1 MGEPVIV
8 SAVRTAVASENK
20 SLRTVRPEELGAA
33 VIREAIKRAGVAPG
47 EIDDVIFGNVLAGGG
62 NMARLSL
69 LVAGLPVEVPGMTID
84 RQCSSSLQCVALAAN
99 AIRAGDGEVYVVG
112 GTESMTRRV
121 WLMENNT
128 IDSFSRGAPAF
139 TRARLAPPD
148 IDPSMGITAE
158 NVAEQFKISREDQD
172 AFTLESQRRAITAI
186 DAGKFKDE
194 IVPVVIPQKKG
205 DPVVFEVDEHP
216 RRDTSLEKLA
226 KLPPVFRAH
235 GTVTA
240 GNSSGIGDGASA
252 CVVMDL
258 KRAERAGLR
267 PLARV
272 VATTAAAVHPTIMGI
287 GPIPAVQKVL
297 KKAGLTLDQIDLI
310 ELNEAFASQSLA
322 VIRELGLDRAK
333 LNVNGG
339 AIALAHPIA
348 ATGAKLMATL
358 LHEMRRRQSRY
369 GLVTMCV
376 GGGQGLATIFERF

>member
-8 SAVRTAVASENK
+8 SAVRTAVGSENK
-20 SLRTVRPEELGAA
+20 ALKQVSPGDLGAV
-33 VIREAIKRAGVAPG
+33 VIREAVKRGGVAPG

-69 LVAGLPVEVPGMTID
+69 LLAGLPVEVPGVAID
-84 RQCSSSLQCVALAAN
+84 RQCSSSLQCVALAAS
-99 AIRAGDGEVYVVG
+99 AIRAGDGEVFVAG

-128 IDSFSRGAPAF
+128 IDGFSRVPPKF
-139 TRARLAPPD
+139 TRAQLAPAD

-158 NVAEQFKISREDQD
+158 NVAEQFKVSREEQD
-172 AFTLESQRRAITAI
+172 AFALESQRRAALAI
-186 DAGKFKDE
+186 DRGRFKEE
-194 IVPVVIPQKKG
+194 IVPVVVPQKKG

-226 KLPPVFRAH
+226 KLPPVFKPN
-235 GTVTA
+235 GSVTA

-252 CVVMDL
+252 CVVMDA
-258 KRAERAGLR
+258 KRAERMGLT

-272 VATTAAAVHPTIMGI
+272 VATAAAGVHPTIMGV

-297 KKAGLTLDQIDLI
+297 KKAGLALDQIDLI
-310 ELNEAFASQSLA
+310 ELNEAFASQSL
-322 VIRELGLDRAK
+322 VVTRELGLDRAK
-333 LNVNGG
+333 VNVNGG

-348 ATGAKLMATL
+348 ATGTKLMATL
-358 LHEMRRRQSRY
+358 IYEMRRRQARY

-376 GGGQGLATIFERF
+376 GGGQGLATVFERA

>member
-1 MGEPVIV
+1 MREPVIV
-8 SAVRTAVASENK
+8 SAVRTAVGSEMKALNGV
-20 SLRTVRPEELGAA
+20 TPGDLGAL

-47 EIDDVIFGNVLAGGG
+47 EIDDVIFGNVLGGGG
-62 NMARLSL
+62 NTARLAL
-69 LVAGLPVEVPGMTID
+69 LLAGLPVEVPGMTVD

-99 AIRAGDGEVYVVG
+99 AIRAGDGEVFVVG

-128 IDSFSRGAPAF
+128 IGGFSRVPPAF
-139 TRARLAPPD
+139 TRAQLAPAD

-172 AFTLESQRRAITAI
+172 AFALESQRRAIAAM
-186 DAGKFKDE
+186 DGGKFKDE
-194 IVPVVIPQKKG
+194 IVPVVIPQKKA

-216 RRDTSLEKLA
+216 RRDTSPEKLA
-226 KLPPVFRAH
+226 KLPPVFKAH

-252 CVVMDL
+252 CVVMEA
-258 KRAERAGLR
+258 KRAERVGQR

-272 VATTAAAVHPTIMGI
+272 VATTAAGVHPTIMGI
-287 GPIPAVQKVL
+287 GPVPAVQKVL
-297 KKAGLTLDQIDLI
+297 RKAGLSLDQIDLI
-310 ELNEAFASQSLA
+310 ELNEAFASQSLV
-322 VIRELGLDRAK
+322 VIRELGLDRARV
-333 LNVNGG
+333 NVNGG

-348 ATGAKLMATL
+348 ATGTKLVATL
-358 LHEMRRRQSRY
+358 LYEMRRRQARY

-376 GGGQGLATIFERF
+376 GGGQGLATIF

>member
-8 SAVRTAVASENK
+8 SVVRTAVASENK
-20 SLRTVRPEELGAA
+20 SLKTVRPEELGAT

-47 EIDDVIFGNVLAGGG
+47 EIDDVIFGNVLGGGG

-69 LVAGLPVEVPGMTID
+69 LVAGLPVEVPGTTID

-99 AIRAGDGEVYVVG
+99 AIRAGDGEVFVAG

-128 IDSFSRGAPAF
+128 IDGFSRVPPAF

-172 AFTLESQRRAITAI
+172 AFALESQRRAIAAI
-186 DAGKFKDE
+186 DAGRFKEE

-205 DPVVFEVDEHP
+205 DPVVVEIDEHP
-216 RRDTSLEKLA
+216 RRDTSLEKLV
-226 KLPPVFRAH
+226 KLPPVFKPN

-252 CVVMDL
+252 CVVMEA
-258 KRAERAGLR
+258 KRAERMGLK

-272 VATTAAAVHPTIMGI
+272 VATAAAGVHPTIMGI

-297 KKAGLTLDQIDLI
+297 KKGGLTLDQIDLI
-310 ELNEAFASQSLA
+310 ELNEAFAAQTLA
-322 VIRELGLDRAK
+322 VIRELGLDTAR

-348 ATGAKLMATL
+348 ATGTKLVATL
-358 LHEMRRRQSRY
+358 LSEMQRRRARY
-369 GLVTMCV
+369 GMVTMCV
-376 GGGQGLATIFERF
+376 GGGQGLATIFEHL